1 MWKLENHEGIK
12 YWYEGELIERIKEL
26 IKPVI
31 IMNTCDNCDGVGYGE
46 GCKDISCG
54 VYAANKIYDLIQE
67 YEKEKE

>member
-1 MWKLENHEGIK
+1 MWKLDTYQGEKIF
-12 YWYEGELIERIKEL
+12 YESELIDEIKDI

-54 VYAANKIYDLIQE
+54 VYAAYEVWKLI
-67 YEKEKE
+67 EKEGK